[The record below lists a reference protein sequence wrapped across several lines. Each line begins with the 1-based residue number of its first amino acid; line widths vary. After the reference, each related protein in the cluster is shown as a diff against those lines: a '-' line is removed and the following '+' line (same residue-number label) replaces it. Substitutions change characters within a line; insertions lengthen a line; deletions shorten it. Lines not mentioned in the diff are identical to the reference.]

1 VDTHHELVNELDR
14 CGAYLLHFGR
24 RQDAVYIKSLL
35 ISVKLRWK
43 KLVRRVDDKG
53 QGLLQAYREDKKVG
67 GGGASNNVC
76 VATFLSPVA
85 LFGIKPD
92 HKTVINNIPNY

>member
-1 VDTHHELVNELDR
+1 MHVWCCLAVVQEFRESVESHHELVRELDR
-14 CGAYLLHFGR
+14 CGAHLLHFGR

-53 QGLLQAYREDKKVG
+53 RGLVQAHREDKKVG
-67 GGGASNNVC
+67 GAFC
-76 VATFLSPVA
+76 ATA
-85 LFGIKPD
+85 RYDK
-92 HKTVINNIPNY
+92 